1 MSEDLYQGSQKRNF
15 MGHPA
20 GIYICFLTEMWE
32 RFSYYGMRALLILY
46 LTKYHLFGAEKAS
59 MIYGAF
65 VGLVYMMPIIGG
77 YLSDRYLGSRKAVTY
92 GAILLVLGHGLMA
105 FHGSAAYMDGG
116 VVVRDELYLNVFFL
130 ALALIIT
137 GVGFLKANI
146 TTIVGAL
153 YGPKDPRRDS
163 GFTIFYLGLNFGA
176 FVSMLIVGYV
186 GETYGWNYGFSIAGI
201 GMFCG
206 LLVFLWGQ
214 KLLDGHAEP
223 RNPALLKEKA
233 IWGIN
238 KENAIYLGGIV
249 MVITSWLLMQYQEL
263 VGMLLGFSGFFM
275 IGIIVLYGFIK
286 CSKVERER
294 LMVVCFLIV
303 VQAVFWALFEQQGAS
318 LTLLADQQFDKNL
331 FGWQVKAS
339 QVQTMNTLFVV
350 LLAPLMAWLWVALG
364 KRNME
369 PSTPVKFGLSLIII
383 GAGYIIFSYGM
394 GLDDSTSK
402 NFLWLV
408 FLYLSLSLAELF
420 LSPVGLSIVTK
431 MSMPKIVGMVMGTWF
446 LFMAVG
452 NYLAGIISSLAGGA
466 EHGETSAQL
475 DVAATMDI
483 YTFVGITFNK

>member
-1 MSEDLYQGSQKRNF
+1 
-15 MGHPA
+15 
-20 GIYICFLTEMWE
+20 
-32 RFSYYGMRALLILY
+32 
-46 LTKYHLFGAEKAS
+46 
-59 MIYGAF
+59 
-65 VGLVYMMPIIGG
+65 
-77 YLSDRYLGSRKAVTY
+77 
-92 GAILLVLGHGLMA
+92 
-105 FHGSAAYMDGG
+105 
-116 VVVRDELYLNVFFL
+116 
-130 ALALIIT
+130 
-137 GVGFLKANI
+137 
-146 TTIVGAL
+146 
-153 YGPKDPRRDS
+153 
-163 GFTIFYLGLNFGA
+163 
-176 FVSMLIVGYV
+176 
-186 GETYGWNYGFSIAGI
+186 
-201 GMFCG
+201 
-206 LLVFLWGQ
+206 
-214 KLLDGHAEP
+214 
-223 RNPALLKEKA
+223 
-233 IWGIN
+233 
-238 KENAIYLGGIV
+238 
-249 MVITSWLLMQYQEL
+249 
-263 VGMLLGFSGFFM
+263 M

-483 YTFVGITFNK
+483 YTFVGTVSIGVGIFIFLMTPLLKKAMHGVH